1 MICTSNPKWLTTFM
15 YPTQTEATYIGLP
28 FISKNMFSR
37 QPNEALSPCM
47 VHEVCTE
54 ELAQEQI

>member
-1 MICTSNPKWLTTFM
+1 MQKNDTYIKSKVIDHFHVSYTSR
-15 YPTQTEATYIGLP
+15 IGLP
-28 FISKNMFSR
+28 FISENMFSR

-54 ELAQEQI
+54 LAQEQI

>member
-1 MICTSNPKWLTTFM
+1 M
-15 YPTQTEATYIGLP
+15 YPTQAEATYI
-28 FISKNMFSR
+28 SENMFSR